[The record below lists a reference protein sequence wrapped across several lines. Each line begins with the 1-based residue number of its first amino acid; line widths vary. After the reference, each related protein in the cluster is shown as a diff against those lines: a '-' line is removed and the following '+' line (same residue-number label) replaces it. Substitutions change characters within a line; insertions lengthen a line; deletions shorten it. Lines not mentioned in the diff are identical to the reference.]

1 MNVVE
6 INEGPK
12 VDYEVIGSKIF
23 FNDELMLNLEKYER
37 DDDQFID
44 ICENEN
50 FALAMGLGRKY
61 VAQIEI
67 PARQYVD
74 VIKKEDVE
82 NEEGVVE
89 PKETIIKEPVVFK
102 INNVTLNLWGL
113 E

>member
-1 MNVVE
+1 MRVVE
-6 INEGPK
+6 INDGTK
-12 VDYEVIGSKIF
+12 VDYEVVGNKIF

-67 PARQYVD
+67 PARQYKEV
-74 VIKKEDVE
+74 VKKEDVE

-89 PKETIIKEPVVFK
+89 SKETTTKEPVGFN